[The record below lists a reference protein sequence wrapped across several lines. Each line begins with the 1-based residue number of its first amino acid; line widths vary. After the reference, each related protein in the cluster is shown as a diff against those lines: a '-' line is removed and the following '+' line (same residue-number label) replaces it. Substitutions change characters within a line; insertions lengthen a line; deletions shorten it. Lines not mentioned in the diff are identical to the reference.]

1 MIIIDIG
8 DFDRREV
15 YRGEDAFR
23 AGLAAARAER
33 DKPWRKGQAGWEP
46 IVGAHNP
53 DRVDVDTNGLTE
65 DEDTFIDGCICIG
78 GEFKRRGRRAS

>member
-15 YRGEDAFR
+15 YRGESVFR

-33 DKPWRKGQAGWEP
+33 DRGIEP
-46 IVGAHNP
+46 RVGFY
-53 DRVDVDTNGLTE
+53 DEDGVDVGTDGLSD
-65 DEDTFIDGCICIG
+65 DEHDFLSACVDIG
-78 GEFKRRGRRAS
+78 ARRAARRAS